1 MFQFLR
7 NVNTKKETEF
17 SYRMESTLDQF
28 LESRCS
34 LTSAQITAV
43 KLRKQ
48 VERGDM
54 SPREA
59 VVSRANKSAGSY
71 YRVLSQAKANITQS
85 IFTILLA
92 SRLDITSPDD
102 FQRLLTLVSKLPSEP
117 APRELE
123 KVNSL
128 VEALVKRL
136 VML

>member
-1 MFQFLR
+1 MLR
-7 NVNTKKETEF
+7 NVNTKKDVDLSLNMEF
-17 SYRMESTLDQF
+17 TFDQF
-28 LESRCS
+28 LESHCS

-59 VVSRANKSAGSY
+59 VVSRGKKSAGSY
-71 YRVLSQAKANITQS
+71 YRVLSQAKANVTQS
-85 IFTILLA
+85 VFTILLA
-92 SRLDITSPDD
+92 SRLGITSLDD

-117 APRELE
+117 APPELE
-123 KVNSL
+123 DVNAL